1 MIQCFK
7 INSIFLFIPE
17 LFSQCSIK
25 FLLLNPAV
33 HFTSIVREARA
44 VIVAG
49 GTMQP
54 VSILFIIH
62 SMPQLT
68 LNFSISIFHVYIKL
82 KFHRLFNSTIVYTKI
97 MKQLIR
103 DKYFFVYIG

>member
-1 MIQCFK
+1 MYLSVLDIK
-7 INSIFLFIPE
+7 LFIKWQGSLYQVISLANIPY
-17 LFSQCSIK
+17 LVVIDWLHILCFITTDRLSSSSLK

-54 VSILFIIH
+54 VII
-62 SMPQLT
+62 
-68 LNFSISIFHVYIKL
+68 
-82 KFHRLFNSTIVYTKI
+82 I
-97 MKQLIR
+97 MKLYNLLV
-103 DKYFFVYIG
+103 KCSVHLT